1 MSENKEI
8 MTIEIDGQKTVLMV
22 KDIPALVNGKFETLV
37 LMESQVKTSIEKAK
51 TAQKSAENAQN
62 KVKFS
67 LTGKKEREAIEKLQ
81 SVAGDLA
88 DSGIAMS
95 EALELSFKFQNDL
108 ANISQFLLKL
118 GVSNIAANRT
128 IVRELE
134 ARLNGAT
141 EEELSEL
148 AQKEIEQVIAQLNEQ
163 RDIMEKQTRFS
174 ENLKEVNDKLED
186 NEEYDREQDERI
198 SDNTRQIEENREIL
212 EEHQQVTK
220 ENKAKIEQNA
230 DVISQHEEELNAQ
243 KQVDAIHEEQIK
255 SLGVADDEQD
265 KLISKNEENISK
277 NQEKL
282 KMILEKTVDL
292 DHKNDLNEK
301 RIEEIVD
308 SIYRLTCL
316 IQETNK
322 KLAEIEANQNKK
334 GWQIAVSVA
343 SGVSLILSLLQVFNV
358 F

>member
-51 TAQKSAENAQN
+51 TAQKSAENAQD

-148 AQKEIEQVIAQLNEQ
+148 A
-163 RDIMEKQTRFS
+163 
-174 ENLKEVNDKLED
+174 
-186 NEEYDREQDERI
+186 
-198 SDNTRQIEENREIL
+198 
-212 EEHQQVTK
+212 
-220 ENKAKIEQNA
+220 
-230 DVISQHEEELNAQ
+230 
-243 KQVDAIHEEQIK
+243 
-255 SLGVADDEQD
+255 
-265 KLISKNEENISK
+265 
-277 NQEKL
+277 
-282 KMILEKTVDL
+282 
-292 DHKNDLNEK
+292 
-301 RIEEIVD
+301 
-308 SIYRLTCL
+308 
-316 IQETNK
+316 
-322 KLAEIEANQNKK
+322 
-334 GWQIAVSVA
+334 
-343 SGVSLILSLLQVFNV
+343 
-358 F
+358 